1 LQADPSG
8 VQGGLNLYAY
18 AGNDPVN
25 QVDPTGLTPDGGGY
39 TVTVSESVP
48 TTFMALF
55 GVPSLTVSVTT
66 HVCGVTGQQIV
77 NEAAKWNGTPYSSA
91 LPQQMGV
98 RGDCSGTVKAIYSA
112 VGVPLTL
119 GSTKGADGKIS
130 GAVGI
135 LNSPS
140 LSVTT
145 NPQLGDIVYWSKPY
159 YHVMIY
165 AGNGMVWGAHKT
177 GTPFQYG
184 TVSSMSAGGA
194 PTYLHDPNVCN

>member
-1 LQADPSG
+1 
-8 VQGGLNLYAY
+8 LNLYAY

-48 TTFMALF
+48 TFFMALF
-55 GVPSLTVSVTT
+55 GVNSLTATVTT

-77 NEAAKWNGTPYSSA
+77 DEAALWNGTPYSHGS
-91 LPQQMGV
+91 QVMGV
-98 RGDCSGTVKAIYSA
+98 GGDCSGTVKAIYSA

-119 GSTKGADGKIS
+119 GSTKGPDGKIS

-135 LNSPS
+135 RNSPS

-145 NPQLGDIVYWSKPY
+145 NPQPGDIVYWSKPY

-165 AGNGMVWGAHKT
+165 AGNGMVWGAHKP
-177 GTPFQYG
+177 GTLFQYSNMTG
-184 TVSSMSAGGA
+184 FG
-194 PTYLHDPNVCN
+194 PNPIYLHDPNVCN